1 MINPLQTFKHTSAV
15 CIFLLLPVS
24 GERSWAGEVAVDL
37 LAAGPAAW
45 QMYDATRWQV
55 APGSLTGRTPTLDGA
70 ITDPAASAF
79 LVSRQTFGGNVTV
92 DLEVGFSAGR
102 YLGVYLDFDADLQSG
117 IWMATGHPLPE
128 NAAGND
134 VERAYIKTVDES
146 FWVVRATAELPIVP
160 GESID
165 LRFARRGETYEI
177 RHGDTL
183 IATYRKPGA
192 YPPGRIQLRLTNAQA
207 EVHRL
212 IVTADSV
219 HGT

>member
-1 MINPLQTFKHTSAV
+1 MNPAFNHKSLLLLT
-15 CIFLLLPVS
+15 CLLLPS
-24 GERSWAGEVAVDL
+24 GANGQVIDL
-37 LAAGPAAW
+37 LAAGKDTW
-45 QMYDATRWQV
+45 QQFDDTRWRIEGGELIGTTAV
-55 APGSLTGRTPTLDGA
+55 FDGDK
-70 ITDPAASAF
+70 TDPAASAF